1 MIFKFRM
8 NYVTLYLN
16 AYHLVSVKYLP
27 QQSAYDIEHRD
38 QLRKKNCYLLLF
50 FLKETVKLLKMK
62 YIIKN
67 LRTILF
73 WMEDHLAFLLHV
85 YFI

>member
-16 AYHLVSVKYLP
+16 AYHLVSVKYLL

-38 QLRKKNCYLLLF
+38 QLRKKIVTCCF
-50 FLKETVKLLKMK
+50 SFSKKTVKLLKMK

>member
-16 AYHLVSVKYLP
+16 AYHLVSVKYLL

-38 QLRKKNCYLLLF
+38 QLRKKIVICCFSFY
-50 FLKETVKLLKMK
+50 KKTVKLLKMK